1 MPDLAQKKRR
11 GSHVRRRIDLPSGD
25 YLEPRVTFA
34 TETLGV
40 CDRTA
45 ARMKLP
51 THYIGAVA
59 YVPHNES
66 LELVA
71 AGIKRAPEPQRRRRV
86 R

>member
-1 MPDLAQKKRR
+1 MPDLAKRR
-11 GSHVRRRIDLPSGD
+11 GPPARLRIDLPSGD
-25 YLEPRVTFA
+25 YLEPRATFA
-34 TETLGV
+34 TETLGI

-71 AGIKRAPEPQRRRRV
+71 AGIKRAPEPSRKRWRRAS
-86 R
+86 